1 MSLALFIPYPAIAT
15 SSTYLTDP
23 IRHGLSREKDNP
35 YHRFEPIACP
45 TYVNRIETLLIGE
58 SAGANQGI
66 GYEAAKNLILSSS
79 EYHVVLGSRNSAN
92 GETAARQLESTPGVK
107 GSIAT
112 TQIDVTDDA
121 SVNDA
126 VSRLE
131 SEYGRLDVLVN
142 NAGIISMAHP
152 PTTGALRRVLET
164 NVIGAL
170 GVTEAFLPLLKKAV
184 HKPARIVFVSSSM
197 GSITHA
203 SDPTSPYY
211 TPFGTEYKVS
221 KAALNM
227 LMTMYVVRLKPEGIL
242 VFGADPGLCAT
253 NFTGDPASLTAR
265 GAALPADGG
274 DRVAAVIKTDK
285 LEDAGKVIGIYGFS
299 PW

>member
-1 MSLALFIPYPAIAT
+1 MVSLV
-15 SSTYLTDP
+15 
-23 IRHGLSREKDNP
+23 EKKIILITGS
-35 YHRFEPIACP
+35 FESNCLPQLP
-45 TYVNRIETLLIGE
+45 TQRKIESLLIE
-58 SAGANQGI
+58 EYTGANQGI
-66 GYEAAKNLILSSS
+66 GYEAAKNLVLSSS

-92 GETAARQLESTPGVK
+92 GETAARQLESTPGVR
-107 GSIAT
+107 GSVAT
-112 TQIDVTDDA
+112 TQIDVTDET
-121 SVNDA
+121 SVKDA

-142 NAGIISMAHP
+142 NAGIVSMAQP

-164 NVIGAL
+164 NVVGAL
-170 GVTEAFLPLLKKAV
+170 GVTEAFLPLLKRAI

-203 SDPTSPYY
+203 GDPTSPYY
-211 TPFGTEYKVS
+211 TSSATEYKVS

-227 LMTMYVVRLKPEGIL
+227 LMTMYAVRLKPEGIL

-265 GAALPADGG
+265 GAATPTDGG
-274 DRVAAVIKTDK
+274 DRIAAVIKTDK
-285 LEDAGKVIGIYGFS
+285 LEDAGKVIGVYGIS

>member
-1 MSLALFIPYPAIAT
+1 MALA
-15 SSTYLTDP
+15 
-23 IRHGLSREKDNP
+23 EKK
-35 YHRFEPIACP
+35 I
-45 TYVNRIETLLIGE
+45 ILIT
-58 SAGANQGI
+58 GANQGI

-92 GETAARQLESTPGVK
+92 GETAARQLGSTPGVK
-107 GSIAT
+107 GSVAT
-112 TQIDVTDDA
+112 TQIDVTDEA

-126 VSRLE
+126 VSRLV

-152 PTTGALRRVLET
+152 PTTGALRRVLDT

-170 GVTEAFLPLLKKAV
+170 GVTEAFLPLLKNAV

-253 NFTGDPASLTAR
+253 NFTGDPTSLTAR